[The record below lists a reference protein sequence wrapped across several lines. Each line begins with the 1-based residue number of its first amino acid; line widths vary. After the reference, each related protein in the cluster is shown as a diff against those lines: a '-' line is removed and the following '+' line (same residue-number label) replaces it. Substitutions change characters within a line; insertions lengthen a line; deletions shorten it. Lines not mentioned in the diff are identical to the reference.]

1 MASGSNLY
9 RNWFDWTNEDAT
21 ALETNLNAATPN
33 QATCLTKL
41 NKMNS
46 SFNTITNTNNSIIS
60 NVNRMN
66 NFITCWTRTFEF
78 LDNIKLFGYG
88 FIDFTVADTLN
99 LEQYSQI
106 RTKFLTY
113 RGDVYSYTDQVPT
126 NIAYPII
133 SSRVTALRDLYTTK
147 FG

>member
-1 MASGSNLY
+1 
-9 RNWFDWTNEDAT
+9 
-21 ALETNLNAATPN
+21 
-33 QATCLTKL
+33 
-41 NKMNS
+41 
-46 SFNTITNTNNSIIS
+46 
-60 NVNRMN
+60 MN

-126 NIAYPII
+126 NIAYSII